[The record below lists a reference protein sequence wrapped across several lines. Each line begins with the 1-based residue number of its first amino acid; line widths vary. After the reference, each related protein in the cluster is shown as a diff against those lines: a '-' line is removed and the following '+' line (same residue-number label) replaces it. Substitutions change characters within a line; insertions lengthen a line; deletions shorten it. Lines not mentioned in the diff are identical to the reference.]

1 MKIGVLALQG
11 AVSEHIKMLK
21 SLGVEASPVKTV
33 DQIKSIDGLIIPGG
47 ESTTMVK
54 LITKFELADI
64 IKKRIAEGMPVYGT
78 CAGMILLA
86 KRIKNY
92 EQFSLGVLD
101 ISVIRNAFGRQIDS
115 MEIDLQVKG
124 LKTPFHAI
132 FIRAPIAVELGK
144 DVEALASIK
153 EGVAFLRQG
162 NVFASAFHPEL
173 GEDPRI
179 HKMFI
184 QTVERFLNK

>member
-11 AVSEHIKMLK
+11 AVSEHIEMLK
-21 SLGVEASPVKTV
+21 SLGVEAFPVKTV

-54 LITKFELADI
+54 LITKFELVDI

-173 GEDPRI
+173 GDDPRI

>member
-11 AVSEHIKMLK
+11 AVSEHIEMLK

-54 LITKFELADI
+54 LITKFELVDI

-153 EGVAFLRQG
+153 EGVVFLRQG

-173 GEDPRI
+173 GDDPRI

>member
-21 SLGVEASPVKTV
+21 SLGVEAFPVKTV

-144 DVEALASIK
+144 DVEVLASIK

-173 GEDPRI
+173 GDDPRI